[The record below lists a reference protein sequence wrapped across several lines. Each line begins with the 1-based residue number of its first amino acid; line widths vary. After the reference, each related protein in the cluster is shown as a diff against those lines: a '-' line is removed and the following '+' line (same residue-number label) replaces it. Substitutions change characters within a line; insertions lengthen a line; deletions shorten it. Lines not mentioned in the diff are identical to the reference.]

1 MLGYDV
7 AQTIQEDLLPE
18 RLGGWQRIGFEDVQR
33 DANDGFGEHSKLFTY
48 RNSVTNQQATISVDY
63 PFLRG
68 WHELTFCYRGA
79 GWKMTDRGVRDAKS
93 GDGKQHW
100 NYVQAEFEKP
110 GGEFGFLTY
119 TFIDSLG
126 NRISP
131 PVDELWEK
139 LIERVRRRGPY
150 SLGSRYFQ
158 LQAFAE
164 AWVT

>member
-1 MLGYDV
+1 M
-7 AQTIQEDLLPE
+7 A
-18 RLGGWQRIGFEDVQR
+18 
-33 DANDGFGEHSKLFTY
+33 FGEYSKLFTY

-68 WHELTFCYRGA
+68 WHELTSCYRGA
-79 GWKMTDRGVRDAKS
+79 GWEMTDRGVRAAKS
-93 GDGKQHW
+93 GDGKQNW

-158 LQAFAE
+158 LQAWTAGSGQIDDAGKAAVQELFLICRERFRDHFANATE
-164 AWVT
+164 NK